1 MKSVDYLKTCIAA
14 GVMLAI
20 TLPRG
25 TGFVLLLLLPLL
37 LLTLIYQGV
46 RMLRQP
52 QERKARATRLA
63 IWCLAFM
70 SAGSVQCYRGAT
82 ARNHAEQVV
91 QTVLAQHKRTG
102 AYPSS
107 LAEAGL
113 DQDLVRRQWRVGYIV
128 RDGQPVVSY
137 PAPFMPL
144 TMYEYNLTDGSW
156 RRNAH

>member
-1 MKSVDYLKTCIAA
+1 MQLADYLKTLAAA
-14 GVMLAI
+14 GVVLAV

-37 LLTLIYQGV
+37 LLTLIYQAV

-63 IWCLAFM
+63 IWCLAFAL
-70 SAGSVQCYRGAT
+70 AGSVQSYRAAAT
-82 ARNHAEQVV
+82 RSHAEQVV
-91 QTVLAQHKRTG
+91 QTVLAHQKRTG

-107 LAEAGL
+107 LTEAGL
-113 DQDLVRRQWRVGYIV
+113 DQDLVRRRWRVGYLV
-128 RDGQPVVSY
+128 RDGQPLVSY

-144 TMYEYNLTDGSW
+144 TVYEYDLAAGGW

>member
-1 MKSVDYLKTCIAA
+1 MQAADYIKNVAMV
-14 GVMLAI
+14 GVMLAV
-20 TLPRG
+20 TLPRS

-52 QERKARATRLA
+52 QERRVRATRLA
-63 IWCLAFM
+63 IWCLAFVL
-70 SAGSVQCYRGAT
+70 AGSVQSYRAAAT
-82 ARNHAEQVV
+82 RSHAEQVV
-91 QTVLAQHKRTG
+91 QTVLAYQKRTG

-107 LAEAGL
+107 LTEAGL
-113 DQDLVRRQWRVGYIV
+113 DQDLVRRSWRVGYVV

-144 TMYEYNLTDGSW
+144 TVYEYDPAVGSW